1 MKVVMDK
8 DLGKQVFAYFLN
20 AFPNSD
26 QYILG
31 PFFCTYP
38 EEVEKLWVTQP
49 RNDPTYFSDLTWVIV
64 WESSKPFKGWPMG
77 TPIKMDPTTTK
88 EALSKKASSVP
99 ENPTTQALRK
109 LLSLQLISR
118 HHDAMLLVF
127 IHQLHKASLPDDD
140 TQLARLGRYHQ
151 PLPRDDFS
159 TANHPDTKVG
169 LDFHKSNKTFGSW
182 VKTYLGHGGE
192 STDPL
197 PPMAYPTLSI
207 WLFL

>member
-1 MKVVMDK
+1 MESIPNDSAQFFEDIKVAMDK

-49 RNDPTYFSDLTWVIV
+49 RNGPTYFSDLTWVAV

-77 TPIKMDPTTTK
+77 TPIKMDPAATK

-99 ENPTTQALRK
+99 GNPTTQALRK
-109 LLSLQLISR
+109 FLACPRSSRITKEFQALEEILVDGYQVSIGPIFLAYLYIGLNEDPLASHSIGAVQSTISSF
-118 HHDAMLLVF
+118 A
-127 IHQLHKASLPDDD
+127 A
-140 TQLARLGRYHQ
+140 LGRNS
-151 PLPRDDFS
+151 PLC
-159 TANHPDTKVG
+159 
-169 LDFHKSNKTFGSW
+169 
-182 VKTYLGHGGE
+182 
-192 STDPL
+192 
-197 PPMAYPTLSI
+197 
-207 WLFL
+207 